1 MKVLPLHLDP
11 SMPSKELT
19 VQDFINAF
27 KKHMNLSS
35 DIFGS
40 PTLEVMIYT
49 SHTKGSG
56 VYRILIAKD
65 YQSTYYKDTTTPNNK
80 FMSVRNI
87 DLSTINCIKE
97 LATIVDYI
105 ANFTYDHGTPVEL
118 KDVRINTI
126 TLNFTLYGI
135 RRKKDC
141 ILAKIKA
148 NEKYLND

>member
-1 MKVLPLHLDP
+1 MKILPLHLDP
-11 SMPSKELT
+11 GMSSKELT

-56 VYRILIAKD
+56 TYRILIAKN
-65 YQSTYYKDTTTPNNK
+65 YQSTYYKDTTNPNNK
-80 FMSVRNI
+80 FKGIKNI
-87 DLSTINCIKE
+87 DLSNINCIKE
-97 LATIVDYI
+97 LSTTVDYT
-105 ANFTYDHGTPVEL
+105 ANFVYDHGTPVEL
-118 KDVRINTI
+118 KGVCISTI
-126 TLNFTLYGI
+126 TLSFTLYGI

-141 ILAKIKA
+141 MLAKIKA